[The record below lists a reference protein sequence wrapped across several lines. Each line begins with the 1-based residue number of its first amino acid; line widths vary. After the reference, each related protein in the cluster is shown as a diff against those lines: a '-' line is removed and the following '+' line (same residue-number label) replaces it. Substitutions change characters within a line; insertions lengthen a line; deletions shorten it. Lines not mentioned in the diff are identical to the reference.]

1 MFWSATTSWR
11 IWIEDEWGDHS
22 RGFLVSINDHYNTR
36 QSDMYRTLWTP
47 IAGQYFVIYKNTHV
61 TKL

>member
-1 MFWSATTSWR
+1 MKTSGVITREVFWFAST
-11 IWIEDEWGDHS
+11 
-22 RGFLVSINDHYNTR
+22 VSDHYNTR

-47 IAGQYFVIYKNTHV
+47 ITGQYFVIYKNTHV